1 MEITKKVAETSFR
14 VSGFDLP
21 NFVQKCLVFIFDQ
34 VASIVTK
41 WINIVGSFFMLPLLI
56 VKGPCMAHWTYQTE
70 IKNIKEAQLNLIR
83 LEIELRQYKPSEKE
97 LSTHNQPLPPF
108 NTAADEMSA

>member
-1 MEITKKVAETSFR
+1 MLYLLK
-14 VSGFDLP
+14 L
-21 NFVQKCLVFIFDQ
+21 QKFCPHSPHLIYWSVFFIIDQ

-70 IKNIKEAQLNLIR
+70 VKNIEEAQLNLIK
-83 LEIELRQYKPSEKE
+83 LEIELWQYKPSEKE